1 MRFVPRGLA
10 AVRARGP
17 SAARAVTSAAAATL
31 SRLHDIAAADEP
43 NARVAG
49 TGGSLTVPRP
59 RQEPGVLDDVNDA
72 RQYRRVPRAGKPR
85 SLALG
90 PRKGHMTGAELP
102 PDELRRAAQSA
113 LWTFPAILLSSFV
126 VAWGAECAQFYISQG
141 LALALLAWIQVL
153 PEFAV
158 EAVIAWHQNVPLM
171 TANFT
176 GALRLLTG
184 LGWPMIWLVSAFAR
198 RSRGEPNFWRPVEL
212 DHEHAVE
219 VVGLTPALFYFGW
232 IVWKGSLGLWDAAVL
247 MLIYAGYLFVLR
259 RIPPRE
265 QEEIEDTGAVPRAV
279 LALPTPWRPI
289 GVVALFLVGGVILY
303 FTAHPF
309 LKSMVGLATVAG
321 VSQFVFVQWVA
332 PFLSEF
338 PEFTT
343 TSYWARSR
351 GKAGMALMNMAS
363 SNINQWT
370 VLAAMIPV
378 VYSWSLGHAASVP
391 LWAHRIE
398 VLLTLLQGALG
409 VVLLANFEFQAYEAL
424 GLLLFWGVQF
434 VVPGSRVVMCW
445 AYGGWLAF
453 ELLSASWRP
462 GRLRAFAVF
471 PALWRGH
478 GGPVAR

>member
-1 MRFVPRGLA
+1 
-10 AVRARGP
+10 
-17 SAARAVTSAAAATL
+17 
-31 SRLHDIAAADEP
+31 
-43 NARVAG
+43 
-49 TGGSLTVPRP
+49 
-59 RQEPGVLDDVNDA
+59 
-72 RQYRRVPRAGKPR
+72 
-85 SLALG
+85 
-90 PRKGHMTGAELP
+90 
-102 PDELRRAAQSA
+102 
-113 LWTFPAILLSSFV
+113 
-126 VAWGAECAQFYISQG
+126 
-141 LALALLAWIQVL
+141 
-153 PEFAV
+153 
-158 EAVIAWHQNVPLM
+158 VPLM

-184 LGWPMIWLVSAFAR
+184 LGWPMIWVVCALAR
-198 RSRGEPNFWRPVEL
+198 RGRGEPGFWRPITL
-212 DHEHAVE
+212 DQEHAVE
-219 VVGLTPALFYFGW
+219 VVGLTPALLYFAW

-247 MLIYAGYLFVLR
+247 LLIYAGYLFVLQ

-265 QEEIEDTGAVPRAV
+265 QEEVEDTGTVPRAV
-279 LALPTPWRPI
+279 MGLPSPWRPI
-289 GVVALFLVGGVILY
+289 TVVALFLLGSVMLY
-303 FTAHPF
+303 FAAHPF
-309 LKSMVGLATVAG
+309 LKSMIGLATVAG

-378 VYSWSLGHAASVP
+378 VYSWSLGHVASVP
-391 LWAHRIE
+391 LGTHRTE

-409 VVLLANFEFQAYEAL
+409 VVLLANFDFQAYEAL

-434 VVPGSRVVMCW
+434 VVPGSRGVMCW

-453 ELLSASWRP
+453 ELLSVLWRP

-471 PALWRGH
+471 PRLWRGH
-478 GGPVAR
+478 GRLA